1 MNIVL
6 HIQISI
12 SIFRSIYIVSVSA
25 LSMWPVL
32 RPHILYPHCIA
43 FHSSSAVKASL
54 LKEGPIKNKIFKIMR
69 ILSSNI
75 SSIALVKMITLEPCS
90 IQAQCETLD
99 RCGLSPPLQLDRRGP
114 LDRWRLFRVPAL
126 GHGRAGIPSWAS
138 DCRTSRFPPA
148 SQALVMP

>member
-1 MNIVL
+1 M
-6 HIQISI
+6 
-12 SIFRSIYIVSVSA
+12 
-25 LSMWPVL
+25 L

-54 LKEGPIKNKIFKIMR
+54 LKEGPVKNKIFKIMR

-99 RCGLSPPLQLDRRGP
+99 R
-114 LDRWRLFRVPAL
+114 WRLIRVPAL
-126 GHGRAGIPSWAS
+126 GRGGAGIPSRAS
-138 DCRTSRFPPA
+138 DCRASRFYPCIPG
-148 SQALVMP
+148 SCHALISKQNLTVQTKQFELIGLFDIVISY